1 MQLMVD
7 NKSTINVTDEMS
19 EHIEK
24 QIHFVKRLRGEIDV
38 DRLQSKSSGWF
49 DLLSETGSYVLRQY
63 KSSGHVFW

>member
-38 DRLQSKSSGWF
+38 DRLQSKSSG
-49 DLLSETGSYVLRQY
+49 
-63 KSSGHVFW
+63 